1 MFITVDRYNYD
12 ICSQVPVTPV
22 VDDDLLEFLVR
33 VADNPAE
40 WNKIRRVLSK
50 YLCDIIIDLRFFS
63 RKKKVRLRYINVAI
77 NRIRTTARASF

>member
-1 MFITVDRYNYD
+1 M
-12 ICSQVPVTPV
+12 

-50 YLCDIIIDLRFFS
+50 YYNLYNYIVMFTYVKNFATYIIL
-63 RKKKVRLRYINVAI
+63 
-77 NRIRTTARASF
+77 

>member
-1 MFITVDRYNYD
+1 M
-12 ICSQVPVTPV
+12 

-50 YLCDIIIDLRFFS
+50 Y
-63 RKKKVRLRYINVAI
+63 YNP
-77 NRIRTTARASF
+77 

>member
-1 MFITVDRYNYD
+1 M
-12 ICSQVPVTPV
+12 

-50 YLCDIIIDLRFFS
+50 HGYNNKSQI
-63 RKKKVRLRYINVAI
+63 
-77 NRIRTTARASF
+77 

>member
-1 MFITVDRYNYD
+1 MYIILF
-12 ICSQVPVTPV
+12 CSQLPAPM

-50 YLCDIIIDLRFFS
+50 LNLYNI
-63 RKKKVRLRYINVAI
+63 
-77 NRIRTTARASF
+77 

>member
-1 MFITVDRYNYD
+1 MCLLF
-12 ICSQVPVTPV
+12 CSQVPAPT

-50 YLCDIIIDLRFFS
+50 YNI
-63 RKKKVRLRYINVAI
+63 
-77 NRIRTTARASF
+77 

>member
-1 MFITVDRYNYD
+1 M
-12 ICSQVPVTPV
+12 

-50 YLCDIIIDLRFFS
+50 YYNLYNYIVMFTIVKKCYYILKNVNVIYYII
-63 RKKKVRLRYINVAI
+63 N
-77 NRIRTTARASF
+77 TT